1 MPTKSC
7 AVPPQRDRDMH
18 SRSDCDWQSQN
29 APLPAGRFD
38 ISVFA
43 EDQDYKA
50 LRALA
55 AAEYGASMPTAL
67 TKHFAA
73 TERKGCLGGEQRLTN
88 HGQTDELRA

>member
-1 MPTKSC
+1 MSINAMPTKSY

-18 SRSDCDWQSQN
+18 SRSDCDWESQN

-38 ISVFA
+38 ISAFA

-55 AAEYGASMPTAL
+55 AAEYGASMPTA
-67 TKHFAA
+67 H
-73 TERKGCLGGEQRLTN
+73 N
-88 HGQTDELRA
+88 QTFRGN